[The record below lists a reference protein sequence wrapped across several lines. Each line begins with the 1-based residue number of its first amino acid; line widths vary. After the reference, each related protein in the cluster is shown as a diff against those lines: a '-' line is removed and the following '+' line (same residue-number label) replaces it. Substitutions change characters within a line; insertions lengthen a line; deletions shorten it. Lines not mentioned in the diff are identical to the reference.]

1 MQTKAGLHRLR
12 GDKRKIWSQ
21 KWGSPLAPEES
32 VSLRLLAPSSMAS
45 RALQGPAGL
54 YRSGG
59 LSLAPGEASQA
70 GLTAARTSG
79 VSQTHPCCD
88 GFCTLKKKSLQAQPG
103 RHKSQRLRAAA
114 ADMTYGPIAMATGA
128 QPAWARKCRTR
139 LTGLCGALME
149 RPVFQ
154 RKDVFS
160 GTHCPFVFILD
171 PNESRARSISPSP
184 ANRLFS
190 ALFCLGR
197 GFLLLTCPPKGLQAR
212 AQLELAC
219 KDLDWSARWASL
231 S

>member
-1 MQTKAGLHRLR
+1 M
-12 GDKRKIWSQ
+12 
-21 KWGSPLAPEES
+21 
-32 VSLRLLAPSSMAS
+32 
-45 RALQGPAGL
+45 
-54 YRSGG
+54 
-59 LSLAPGEASQA
+59 
-70 GLTAARTSG
+70 
-79 VSQTHPCCD
+79 
-88 GFCTLKKKSLQAQPG
+88 
-103 RHKSQRLRAAA
+103 
-114 ADMTYGPIAMATGA
+114 
-128 QPAWARKCRTR
+128 
-139 LTGLCGALME
+139 
-149 RPVFQ
+149 FQ

-212 AQLELAC
+212 DQLELAC